1 MVTVTQIF
9 IFSFQIA
16 HDNQVRLKI
25 CHCFSFPNNRFI
37 IQKTIISVVFHWLT
51 GDPKNISGTTNA
63 MDMGPTLKY
72 LTSKT

>member
-25 CHCFSFPNNRFI
+25 CHYFSFPNNRFI
-37 IQKTIISVVFHWLT
+37 IQKNILFPLSSTGSLVTQKISLEQQMLWT
-51 GDPKNISGTTNA
+51 WDQP
-63 MDMGPTLKY
+63 
-72 LTSKT
+72 

>member
-25 CHCFSFPNNRFI
+25 CHYFSFPNNRFI
-37 IQKTIISVVFHWLT
+37 IQKNILFPLSSTGSLVTQKISLEQQMLWT
-51 GDPKNISGTTNA
+51 WDQPWNI
-63 MDMGPTLKY
+63 
-72 LTSKT
+72 

>member
-25 CHCFSFPNNRFI
+25 CHYFSFPNNRFI
-37 IQKTIISVVFHWLT
+37 IQKTILFPLSSTGSLVTQKISLEQQMLWT
-51 GDPKNISGTTNA
+51 WDQP
-63 MDMGPTLKY
+63 
-72 LTSKT
+72 

>member
-25 CHCFSFPNNRFI
+25 CHYFSFPNNRFI
-37 IQKTIISVVFHWLT
+37 IQKNILFPLSSTGSLATQKISLEQQMLWT
-51 GDPKNISGTTNA
+51 WDQPWNI
-63 MDMGPTLKY
+63 
-72 LTSKT
+72 

>member
-25 CHCFSFPNNRFI
+25 CHYFSFPNNRFI
-37 IQKTIISVVFHWLT
+37 IQKNILFPLSSTGSLVTQKISLEQQMLWT
-51 GDPKNISGTTNA
+51 WDQPRNI
-63 MDMGPTLKY
+63 
-72 LTSKT
+72 

>member
-25 CHCFSFPNNRFI
+25 YHYFSFPNNRFI
-37 IQKTIISVVFHWLT
+37 IQKNILFPLSSTGSLVTQKISLEQQMLWT
-51 GDPKNISGTTNA
+51 WDQPWNI
-63 MDMGPTLKY
+63 
-72 LTSKT
+72 

>member
-25 CHCFSFPNNRFI
+25 CHYFSLSNNRFI
-37 IQKTIISVVFHWLT
+37 IQKTILFPLSSTGSLVTQKISLEQQMLWT
-51 GDPKNISGTTNA
+51 WDQP
-63 MDMGPTLKY
+63 
-72 LTSKT
+72 